1 MATVVRSEKEDQLVS
16 KYENATL
23 VQDWIRMIHDQVDL
37 IRLGLTTEKQRQTI
51 IGGVDVLQLIL
62 GDFWEMAVTD
72 VDRVRQELKDN
83 GFGKYVGE
91 VK

>member
-1 MATVVRSEKEDQLVS
+1 MAAVVRSEKEDQLVS

-72 VDRVRQELKDN
+72 VGRATQELKDN

-91 VK
+91 A